1 MILINENLKHD
12 LLTLEEENRLLVD
25 YKINGNEEA
34 LETLVEYN
42 QRLIAKNI
50 SILNAYNKETFEDLI
65 QEGNIGLITAIRR
78 FSLDSD
84 YRLSTYATHWIKH
97 MILRY
102 LKSKN
107 DNIRIPEYQHNILT
121 LYKKGASIEQISKST
136 SASAKRI
143 KKIISDFDNG
153 LYAEHY
159 FLEAFYSNIPESPN
173 IEEEIISSLMEKELC
188 DLIASKLSKKEAQF
202 VIHKFGIN
210 APELTEMEMS
220 IKFNCSKQNINSTYR
235 KGLEKLKKEF
245 IKNEKFNKRSCN
257 NKCSSI
263 NSTVF

>member
-12 LLTLEEENRLLVD
+12 LLTLEEENKLLID
-25 YKINGNEEA
+25 YKINGNEDA
-34 LETLVEYN
+34 LEILVECN

-50 SILNAYNKETFEDLI
+50 SKLNVYNKDNFEDLI
-65 QEGNIGLITAIRR
+65 QEGNIGLIIAIRK

-84 YRLSTYATHWIKH
+84 CRLSTYATHWIKH

-121 LYKKGASIEQISKST
+121 LYKKGATIEQISKST
-136 SASAKRI
+136 SITS
-143 KKIISDFDNG
+143 KKVKQIISDYDNG
-153 LYAEHY
+153 LYADHY
-159 FLEAFYSNIPESPN
+159 FLEAFYSNLSEIKTPEDDIITS
-173 IEEEIISSLMEKELC
+173 ISEEELC
-188 DLIASKLSKKEAQF
+188 NLINNKLSKKEAQF
-202 VIHKFGIN
+202 VIHKFGIKTQ
-210 APELTEMEMS
+210 ELTEMEMS
-220 IKFNCSKQNINSTYR
+220 RKFNCSKQNINSTYK

-245 IKNEKFNKRSCN
+245 IKNEKFNQRSCD

-263 NSTVF
+263 NSPIF